1 MREPDTA
8 ADPEAGNAAPPASE
22 TGTESASHT
31 AAPPGPRK
39 RPPAETATGS
49 PAGTAAGAQPP
60 RTVVDRRDRG
70 FLRRL
75 FSRLATDAEDL
86 DDADLQAAIPAL
98 GATPIS
104 RCRDREAVCILGTLR
119 TVTFQP
125 RAGVPAVQ
133 AELWDG
139 TGAVTVVWLGRRR
152 IAGID
157 PGRAI
162 KVRGRITALGGQR
175 VIYNPIYELR
185 PGPTA

>member
-1 MREPDTA
+1 MPEETETA
-8 ADPEAGNAAPPASE
+8 SIPETRDG
-22 TGTESASHT
+22 TRTES
-31 AAPPGPRK
+31 G
-39 RPPAETATGS
+39 RPPRGRS
-49 PAGTAAGAQPP
+49 
-60 RTVVDRRDRG
+60 DRREGG
-70 FLRRL
+70 FIRRL
-75 FSRLATDAEDL
+75 ISRLATETEEL
-86 DDADLQAAIPAL
+86 DDADLKAAIPGQ
-98 GATPIS
+98 GAVPIAQ
-104 RCRDREAVCILGTLR
+104 CRDREAVCILGTLR

-157 PGRAI
+157 PGRVI

-185 PGPTA
+185 PGATD

>member
-1 MREPDTA
+1 MPAEPDTRTAEA
-8 ADPEAGNAAPPASE
+8 APETAPPAPE
-22 TGTESASHT
+22 
-31 AAPPGPRK
+31 AARE
-39 RPPAETATGS
+39 RPPRE
-49 PAGTAAGAQPP
+49 
-60 RTVVDRRDRG
+60 RG

-75 FSRLATDAEDL
+75 ISRIATEADEL
-86 DDADLQAAIPAL
+86 DDADLQAAIPAQ
-98 GATPIS
+98 GATPIAQ
-104 RCRDREAVCILGTLR
+104 CQDREAVCILGTLR

-157 PGRAI
+157 PGRAV

-185 PGPTA
+185 PPATD